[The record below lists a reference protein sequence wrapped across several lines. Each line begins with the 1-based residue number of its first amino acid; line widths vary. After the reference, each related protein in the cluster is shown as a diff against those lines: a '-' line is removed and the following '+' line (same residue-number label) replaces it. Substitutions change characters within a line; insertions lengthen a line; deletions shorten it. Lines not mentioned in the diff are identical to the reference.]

1 MSYRALDNL
10 LQDSKGG
17 ITSFPLLAEHRGP
30 GHGKTPNPAPLRFG
44 FFFFFTSPA
53 GVLMDQFGNHD

>member
-17 ITSFPLLAEHRGP
+17 ITSFPFLLTITDQGMEKPQTQH
-30 GHGKTPNPAPLRFG
+30 LCV
-44 FFFFFTSPA
+44 FFFFFHQA
-53 GVLMDQFGNHD
+53 GRRPDGPIWKP

>member
-17 ITSFPLLAEHRGP
+17 ITSFPFLLTITDQGMEKPQTQH
-30 GHGKTPNPAPLRFG
+30 LCV
-44 FFFFFTSPA
+44 FFFFFHQSCRRPD
-53 GVLMDQFGNHD
+53 GPIWKP

>member
-17 ITSFPLLAEHRGP
+17 ITSFPFLLTITDQGMEKPQTQH
-30 GHGKTPNPAPLRFG
+30 LCV